1 MINLSCIIAG
11 MSTLHWALA
20 AAGLALWVA
29 SIHFAGAATEKRWG
43 DRETGA
49 LAGFFV
55 PGFVLIALFY
65 LW

>member
-1 MINLSCIIAG
+1 MIDLSCIIAG
-11 MSTLHWALA
+11 MSAIHWTMA
-20 AAGLALWVA
+20 AVGLALWVA
-29 SIHFAGAATEKRWG
+29 SIHFAGVATEKRWG

-55 PGFVLIALFY
+55 PGFVLIALLY